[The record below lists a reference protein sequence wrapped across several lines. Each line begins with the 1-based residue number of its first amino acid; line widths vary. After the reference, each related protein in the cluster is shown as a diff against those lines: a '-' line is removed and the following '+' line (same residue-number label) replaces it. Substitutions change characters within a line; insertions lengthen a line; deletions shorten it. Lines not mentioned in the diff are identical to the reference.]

1 MAGKRFAGKS
11 SCLPIEWTGSDPE
24 LSLRLD
30 RALGEPLRVQVER
43 ALRQSTQSGR
53 LEAG

>member
-1 MAGKRFAGKS
+1 M
-11 SCLPIEWTGSDPE
+11 PIEWTGSDPE

-30 RALGEPLRVQVER
+30 RALGEPLHIQLER
-43 ALRQSTQSGR
+43 ALRQSIQSGR